1 MLVSPKRTQ
10 QFVTFPKELEEMQL
24 FKRIRRLWRLKPS
37 SLHSIFFLGI
47 SYSGFLSMQT
57 RRWCLFI
64 NSEKMQSSIKMSVKL

>member
-47 SYSGFLSMQT
+47 SYSGFLSM
-57 RRWCLFI
+57 
-64 NSEKMQSSIKMSVKL
+64 